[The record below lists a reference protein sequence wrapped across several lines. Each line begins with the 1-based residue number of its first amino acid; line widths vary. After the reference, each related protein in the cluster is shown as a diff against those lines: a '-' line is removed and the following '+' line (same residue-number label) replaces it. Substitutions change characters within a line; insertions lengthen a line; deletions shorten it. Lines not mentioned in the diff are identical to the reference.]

1 MKNVKIKSPF
11 DGLVLDVAIIEPK
24 GEPKAIVQFSH
35 GMSEHKER
43 YFDFMNYLAK
53 NGYVCIIHDHRG
65 HGASIR
71 QKGDHGYFYTED
83 ISAIVDDLHEV
94 SKLAKNEYPNLPLY
108 IFSHSMGTLVARN
121 YLKKY
126 DSEVAKVV
134 LCGPPTEN
142 NAVGIALAL
151 SKISKPFHGAKKPN
165 HFLNNSTFKGYNG
178 NSSVPN
184 SWLSENTENVTVY
197 NDDELCGF
205 VFTTNGFIN
214 LFKLQKGAFNAKD
227 WNVSNENLPIF
238 VIAGSDDPVIG
249 SKEKFGKLVLFLK
262 KLGYNNV
269 DATLYKN
276 NRHEILNE
284 KNKLKIYADVL
295 KFFESK

>member
-1 MKNVKIKSPF
+1 M
-11 DGLVLDVAIIEPK
+11 LDVAIVEPEC
-24 GEPKAIVQFSH
+24 EPKAIVQFSH

-71 QKGDHGYFYTED
+71 QKGVHGYFYTED

-178 NSSVPN
+178 NSPFRIH
-184 SWLSENTENVTVY
+184 
-197 NDDELCGF
+197 GF
-205 VFTTNGFIN
+205 RKMPKMLLRIMMMSC
-214 LFKLQKGAFNAKD
+214 AD
-227 WNVSNENLPIF
+227 
-238 VIAGSDDPVIG
+238 
-249 SKEKFGKLVLFLK
+249 LFLRRTD
-262 KLGYNNV
+262 LS
-269 DATLYKN
+269 
-276 NRHEILNE
+276 ISLNC
-284 KNKLKIYADVL
+284 KRVRSMQKIGMSAMKICRYSLLQAVTTPL
-295 KFFESK
+295 SAQRKSSANLCCS